1 MEVTGDLPIAT
12 INSGLPL
19 KGEKQVINFEGVKSE
34 KGLRTQIK
42 RNLNK
47 EYHPATKPS
56 IDFIYKILEDAYASG
71 LNYDVTDM
79 RNAVLAFAASSTHQA
94 DYCIKLVNKM
104 QFKSADQS
112 AGAKNDDAKLVF
124 YDVEV
129 FPNLFLVNWK
139 IEGEGKPV
147 VRMISPTPT
156 EIEELMRFRLV
167 GFNCRR
173 YDNHILYA
181 RLMGYTN
188 EQLYNLSTKII
199 NGSANCFFGEAYN
212 VSYTD
217 VYDFPVRSSP

>member
-1 MEVTGDLPIAT
+1 
-12 INSGLPL
+12 
-19 KGEKQVINFEGVKSE
+19 
-34 KGLRTQIK
+34 
-42 RNLNK
+42 
-47 EYHPATKPS
+47 
-56 IDFIYKILEDAYASG
+56 
-71 LNYDVTDM
+71 M

-139 IEGEGKPV
+139 IEGEDKPV
-147 VRMISPTPT
+147 VRMINPTPT

-173 YDNHILYA
+173 YDNHILKA
-181 RLMGYTN
+181 KG
-188 EQLYNLSTKII
+188 EQSKWQKKI
-199 NGSANCFFGEAYN
+199 
-212 VSYTD
+212 
-217 VYDFPVRSSP
+217 